1 MLIDENEKQNLKKRF
16 PDIELCYEQINH
28 NKVFKYDYCLIIPQ
42 GKKCF
47 LWFTYLNDK
56 NVCLLIEKGRNNVIS
71 YISIETCQ
79 YLPELSLGTIL
90 YGSLIHYNKNKFFCC
105 EDIIYYKGY
114 NIYDHN
120 FKRKLTTLQI
130 IFEQELNQNV
140 YTKNEVVVTLPIIS
154 NNKETIME
162 EIKYLPYQVYH
173 IQYRF
178 NRNNHVINTLYNNN
192 NSKSPRLIFA
202 VKPKV
207 KSDIYELYCYSNSR
221 NEFYDIA
228 FISDYKTSVYM
239 NNIFRNIKENQNLD
253 YLEESDDDEDF
264 QNINEDKY
272 VDMNKVANII
282 CEYNYRFKKWV
293 PIKMTKD
300 RKIATRRDI
309 HQSLIQKS

>member
-1 MLIDENEKQNLKKRF
+1 MVLDENEKQILKQRF

-28 NKVFKYDYCLIIPQ
+28 NKVFKYDYCLAIPQ
-42 GKKCF
+42 GRKCF

-56 NVCLLIEKGRNNVIS
+56 NVCLLVEKGRNFEIS

-79 YLPELSLGTIL
+79 YLPELSLGTIF
-90 YGSLIHYNKNKFFCC
+90 YGSLIHYNTNKFFCC
-105 EDIIYYKGY
+105 EDVIYYKGY
-114 NIYDHN
+114 NIYNHD

-130 IFEQELNQNV
+130 IFEQEINQNV
-140 YTKNEVVVTLPIIS
+140 YTKNEIVVALPIIS

-178 NRNNHVINTLYNNN
+178 NRNNHVINTLYNINKT
-192 NSKSPRLIFA
+192 KSPRLIFT

-207 KSDIYELYCYSNSR
+207 KSDIYELYCFSNSR
-221 NEFYDIA
+221 TQFHDIA
-228 FISDYKTSVYM
+228 FIPDYKTSVYM

-253 YLEESDDDEDF
+253 YLEESDDDDDF

-272 VDMNKVANII
+272 VDMDKVANII

-293 PIKMTKD
+293 PIKTTKD
-300 RKIATRRDI
+300 RKIATKKDI
-309 HQSLIQKS
+309 HHSLIQKS